1 MIGLAFTLAVLA
13 QQDLPVAPDGLQV
26 REVVKLGPPDTGDK
40 PVRVQPHPKSG
51 LFYVL
56 YTNGDLWQ
64 VDAEKSAKKKLLERK
79 DYLRAEAPAF
89 VQALG
94 LTIDPNG
101 LTYIVV
107 NERHDNERPKRAHVA
122 VYRIADLE
130 GERKVTE
137 WVGFDHPWGTGPYN
151 HGANHLATGPD
162 GMIYLSVGSRTDHGE
177 AGKDPEKTNIDTHGE
192 TDVTA
197 CMMRLDPKADRAKP
211 EVWARGLR
219 NSFGFDWDD
228 QGRLVATE
236 NGPDAD
242 HPEELNWV
250 RQGKHYGFPY
260 RFGNLALP
268 MYPDAA
274 IAPKELT
281 AFEKPILNL
290 GPAAKPGP
298 AVEYTFDP
306 HCSPAGMT
314 FYRKGT
320 LPAKY
325 EGGFFVTR
333 FGNFLG
339 KTPVGFDLLHV
350 RLVEKDG
357 QLAADITAVLEKLR
371 RPIDVCQWKG
381 KLYILEHTSHDA
393 ERLSRLLELS
403 GTPK

>member
-1 MIGLAFTLAVLA
+1 MTTLPLILLLLA
-13 QQDLPVAPDGLQV
+13 QDLPPAPQGLQV
-26 REVVKLGPPDTGDK
+26 REVVKLGPPDESFR
-40 PVRVQPHPKSG
+40 PVRVQPHPGTG

-64 VDAEKSAKKKLLERK
+64 VDAEKSAKKKVLDRQAYFRK
-79 DYLRAEAPAF
+79 EAAPF
-89 VQALG
+89 VQSLG
-94 LTIDPNG
+94 FHIDANG
-101 LTYIVV
+101 LAYIVV
-107 NERHDNERPKRAHVA
+107 NERHDNDRPKRAHVA
-122 VYRIADLE
+122 VYRVADL
-130 GERKVTE
+130 GGDARASE
-137 WVGFDHPWGTGPYN
+137 WLGFDHPWGTGPYN
-151 HGANHLATGPD
+151 HGACHIATGPD

-177 AGKDPEKTNIDTHGE
+177 PGKKPEETHIDTGGE
-192 TDVTA
+192 TEVTA
-197 CMMRLDPKADRAKP
+197 CMMRLDPKQSPPRP
-211 EVWARGLR
+211 EIWARGLR
-219 NSFGFDWDD
+219 NSFGFAWDD

-250 RQGKHYGFPY
+250 QKGKHYGFPY

-274 IAPKELT
+274 PAPKELT
-281 AFEKPILNL
+281 AFEKPIVNL
-290 GPAAKPGP
+290 GPAAKPGA

-306 HCSPAGMT
+306 HCSPAGII

-320 LPAKY
+320 LPAPY

-357 QLAADITAVLEKLR
+357 SLSAEIRTVLEKLR
-371 RPIDVCQWKG
+371 RPIDVCQWNG
-381 KLYILEHTSHDA
+381 KLYILEHTTYDA
-393 ERLSRLLELS
+393 SRLSRLLELS
-403 GTPK
+403 GAPK